1 MRNEFCRGRPLCL
14 PLIRPMRRMRHN
26 KGGHRGPPL
35 PMILVI
41 VLFSSLALA
50 EEPWSG
56 DPEHPVFEEPR
67 VEKPQKVLT
76 SNPFYFAFQVWSQLL
91 TKIDGRRCAHRPSC
105 SRFAIQAIRRHKI
118 PLGIWMALSRLM
130 RGAESSSIRGLVPV
144 AAPGGVYLIDRIEDY
159 TFWW

>member
-1 MRNEFCRGRPLCL
+1 MAGKTGRGRRGIGLAVIL
-14 PLIRPMRRMRHN
+14 GLLA
-26 KGGHRGPPL
+26 GG
-35 PMILVI
+35 I
-41 VLFSSLALA
+41 ALA

-56 DPEHPVFEEPR
+56 DPQHPVFEEPA
-67 VEKPQKVLT
+67 VQKPQRVLT
-76 SNPFYFAFQVWSQLL
+76 ANPFYFAFRVWAELL

-105 SRFAIQAIRRHKI
+105 SAFAYRAIQRYKV
-118 PLGIWMALSRLM
+118 PVGIWMALCRLM

>member
-1 MRNEFCRGRPLCL
+1 MAGKAKRGR
-14 PLIRPMRRMRHN
+14 
-26 KGGHRGPPL
+26 RGIAVGVAL
-35 PMILVI
+35 ALV
-41 VLFSSLALA
+41 VGTVALA

-56 DPEHPVFEEPR
+56 DPEHPVFEEPVVKKHQR
-67 VEKPQKVLT
+67 VLT
-76 SNPFYFAFQVWSQLL
+76 SNPFYFAFRVWAELL

-130 RGAESSSIRGLVPV
+130 RGAESSAIRGLVPV

>member
-1 MRNEFCRGRPLCL
+1 VALA
-14 PLIRPMRRMRHN
+14 
-26 KGGHRGPPL
+26 
-35 PMILVI
+35 LV
-41 VLFSSLALA
+41 VGTVALA

-56 DPEHPVFEEPR
+56 DPQHPVFETSR
-67 VEKPQKVLT
+67 VKKPQTVLT

-105 SRFAIQAIRRHKI
+105 SRFAHQAIRRHKI

-130 RGAESSSIRGLVPV
+130 RGAESSAIRGLVPV
-144 AAPGGVYLIDRIEDY
+144 AAPGGVYLIDKIEDY

>member
-1 MRNEFCRGRPLCL
+1 V
-14 PLIRPMRRMRHN
+14 
-26 KGGHRGPPL
+26 
-35 PMILVI
+35 ILV
-41 VLFSSLALA
+41 LLAPGAALA

-56 DPEHPVFEEPR
+56 DPEHPVFESPEVQR
-67 VEKPQKVLT
+67 QQKVLT
-76 SNPFYFAFQVWSQLL
+76 ANPFYFAFRVWAELL

-105 SRFAIQAIRRHKI
+105 SAFAYRAIQKHKI

-144 AAPGGVYLIDRIEDY
+144 AAPGGVYLIDRLEDY